1 MLSIEKKGG
10 LTGSKSVSV
19 CVVGLGNIGYPT
31 ACHISNHGFSV
42 RGYDCDEKKTTGVNA
57 FSAFNEWTKVPE
69 SEIYVICV
77 NSGWKNGKPSMSNIF
92 DTCRKIREKS
102 KKPLVCIES
111 TVSVGTCRKLGK
123 MFDAGSLVYV
133 PHRYWSGDP
142 ERHGVKQIRVMGAQD
157 EESLV
162 KAKKFYSALEIPV
175 YTVTSI
181 EVAEMIKIA
190 ENAYRFVQI
199 AFVEE
204 LKLLCEKTG
213 IPFDEVRRG
222 ANTKWNISLLEVCEG
237 IGGECLPKDIRYLT
251 WLGEAP
257 LLRGAVE
264 ADKKYIEHLA
274 K

>member
-1 MLSIEKKGG
+1 
-10 LTGSKSVSV
+10 VW
-19 CVVGLGNIGYPT
+19 
-31 ACHISNHGFSV
+31 
-42 RGYDCDEKKTTGVNA
+42 GYDCDEKKTAGINS
-57 FSAFNEWTKVPE
+57 FSAFSEWAKIPE
-69 SEIYVICV
+69 SEIYVVCV
-77 NSGWKNGKPSMSNIF
+77 NSGWKNGKPCMSNIF
-92 DTCRKIREKS
+92 DACRKIREKS

-123 MFDAGSLVYV
+123 MFDEFSLVYF

-142 ERHGVKQIRVMGAQD
+142 ERHGVKQIRVIGALD

-175 YTVTSI
+175 YPVSSI

-204 LKLLCEKTG
+204 LELLCEKTG
-213 IPFDEVRRG
+213 ILFDEVRRG
-222 ANTKWNISLLEVCEG
+222 ANTKWNISFLDVREG
-237 IGGECLPKDIRYLT
+237 IGGECLPKDIQYLA

-257 LLRGAVE
+257 LLRGAGE
-264 ADKKYIEHLA
+264 ANKRYIEHLA